1 MKANPAE
8 VQTSYLIEG
17 LFVGFFIGLMISVAI
32 DWQWIGIGVGIGQ
45 FLGTIIGS
53 QISKKEKRQKK
64 SRLITHRILN
74 HFITKKSL
82 VTLSNIKDVEI
93 CGYNKLNDEKE
104 AY

>member
-1 MKANPAE
+1 MVKIIVGFIFLAILVVGGIQYMKANPAE

-53 QISKKEKRQKK
+53 QISKKEKR
-64 SRLITHRILN
+64 
-74 HFITKKSL
+74 
-82 VTLSNIKDVEI
+82 
-93 CGYNKLNDEKE
+93 
-104 AY
+104 